1 MTVSLPRV
9 VVAMVAAATLVG
21 CGTNA
26 PAGSPTVPDV
36 VGQTLDIAKTTLQ
49 TAGFDAAPQ
58 DLLRGRNQLLDS
70 DWTVCTQSPGPVPSV
85 QGATVDLGVVK
96 KAETCPTPAATARPT
111 TAAARTTTT
120 PIAAPAVGNPKP
132 RPAPKPQSQPK
143 TQAEAAP
150 ASDDTG
156 PDNSGSGVGTVR
168 PGTFCDPPGTGV
180 SAKGK
185 PMVCAPAADGRNRW
199 QSA

>member
-9 VVAMVAAATLVG
+9 AVALVAAATLVG

-36 VGQTLDIAKTTLQ
+36 VGQALDIAKTTLQ

-96 KAETCPTPAATARPT
+96 KAETCPTPAATATPT
-111 TAAARTTTT
+111 SAAARTTTT
-120 PIAAPAVGNPKP
+120 HRRARRRKPQAAP
-132 RPAPKPQSQPK
+132 RPEAPTATKD
-143 TQAEAAP
+143 A
-150 ASDDTG
+150 G
-156 PDNSGSGVGTVR
+156 GGRSGVRRQLRHGTVR

-185 PMVCAPAADGRNRW
+185 AMVCAPAADGRNRW

>member
-9 VVAMVAAATLVG
+9 AVALVAMATLVG
-21 CGTNA
+21 CGTNV

-36 VGQTLDIAKTTLQ
+36 VGQALDIAKTTLQ

-96 KAETCPTPAATARPT
+96 KAETCPTPAATATPT
-111 TAAARTTTT
+111 SAAARTTTT

-132 RPAPKPQSQPK
+132 RPSPKPQPQPT

-150 ASDDTG
+150 TAD
-156 PDNSGSGVGTVR
+156 DNSGTVR

>member
-9 VVAMVAAATLVG
+9 VVALVAAATLVG
-21 CGTNA
+21 CGTNV

-36 VGQTLDIAKTTLQ
+36 VGQALDIAKTTLQ

-70 DWTVCTQSPGPVPSV
+70 DWTVCTQSPGPVPSM

-96 KAETCPTPAATARPT
+96 KAETCPTPAATATPT
-111 TAAARTTTT
+111 SAAARTTTT
-120 PIAAPAVGNPKP
+120 PIAAPAVGNPRP
-132 RPAPKPQSQPK
+132 RPAPKPQPQPK
-143 TQAEAAP
+143 TQAEAPP
-150 ASDDTG
+150 ASDD
-156 PDNSGSGVGTVR
+156 NSGTVR

-185 PMVCAPAADGRNRW
+185 AMVRAPAADGRNRW

>member
-9 VVAMVAAATLVG
+9 VVALVAAATLVG
-21 CGTNA
+21 CGTNV
-26 PAGSPTVPDV
+26 PVGSPTVPDV
-36 VGQTLDIAKTTLQ
+36 VGQALDIAKTTLQ

-70 DWTVCTQSPGPVPSV
+70 DWTVCTQSPGPVPTT
-85 QGATVDLGVVK
+85 QRATVDLGVVK
-96 KAETCPTPAATARPT
+96 KAETCPTPAATATPT
-111 TAAARTTTT
+111 SAAARTTTT
-120 PIAAPAVGNPKP
+120 PIAAPAVGNPRP
-132 RPAPKPQSQPK
+132 RPAPKPQPQPK
-143 TQAEAAP
+143 TQAEAPP
-150 ASDDTG
+150 ASDD
-156 PDNSGSGVGTVR
+156 NSSTVR

-185 PMVCAPAADGRNRW
+185 AMVCAPAADGRNRW